1 MLRVGNAVKDRKQ
14 LRANPQW
21 GVWDDEKG
29 NSKNGLQQTYDYT
42 DMLAMSAWLNLLV
55 RKHKDIGIACLAQSV
70 NVVSRQTTRL
80 PSCRRQISPIHTSPT
95 GILLQTTYY
104 PLRLFAK
111 YMKHGHVLDLPT
123 SPDQ

>member
-1 MLRVGNAVKDRKQ
+1 MLRAINVVNARKQ
-14 LRANPQW
+14 LRADPQW

-70 NVVSRQTTRL
+70 NVVSRQIK
-80 PSCRRQISPIHTSPT
+80 SQGCS
-95 GILLQTTYY
+95 
-104 PLRLFAK
+104 
-111 YMKHGHVLDLPT
+111 LPT
-123 SPDQ
+123 PDLSYPHQSDGDPAANDILSP